1 MQKKFYILFIL
12 YVGCLATDLFAQ
24 NEFAD
29 KLAEAAFS
37 LTHQKV
43 EYDATYFAISYPGGD
58 VPANKGV
65 CTDVVIRAYR
75 KVGIDLQK
83 EVHEDMK
90 ANFSKYP
97 TQWGL
102 KQPDK
107 NIDHRRVPNLMTFF
121 SRFGTT
127 QKISTEPKDYLPGDI
142 VCWNLGGAITH
153 IGIVSKNKS
162 KDGKRNLIIHNIGH
176 GQVEEDILFE
186 FKIIGHYSFRK

>member
-1 MQKKFYILFIL
+1 MQKKFYISFIL
-12 YVGCLATDLFAQ
+12 SVSCLAKESFAQ

-37 LTHQKV
+37 LTDQKV

-58 VPANKGV
+58 VPADKGV

-75 KVGIDLQK
+75 KVGVDLQE

-97 TQWGL
+97 AKWGL

-107 NIDHRRVPNLMTFF
+107 NIDHRRVPNLTTFF

-127 QKISTEPKDYLPGDI
+127 KTISTNPKDYLPGDI

-153 IGIVSKNKS
+153 IGIISKNKS
-162 KDGKRNLIIHNIGH
+162 NDGKRNLIIHNIGQ